1 MPHNDG
7 LEKRHTLVSYLAV
20 AQGIFYIVTGVWPLV
35 SIGSFQRVT
44 GPKTDLW
51 LVKTAGVLITAI
63 GGVLTMA
70 GLRRTVQ
77 PEIPVLGAGA
87 AAGLTAIDV
96 IYVAKG
102 RIASVYLLD
111 ALAEVALIAAWLFA
125 WREQD
130 KSE

>member
-102 RIASVYLLD
+102 RIARVYLLD
-111 ALAEVALIAAWLFA
+111 ALAEVVLIAAWLFA
-125 WREQD
+125 WRGRDEGD
-130 KSE
+130 